1 MEENTQYNILYRPH
15 KWEEVFGQ
23 DFIVNDLKKRILEDN
38 LPKAILLQGGFGQG
52 KTTIAEILAG
62 AMQAHDSE
70 GNPDWNHPSNK
81 VILNETFTRDTIQ
94 FDGASMRGV
103 DEVEALVSKL
113 KGKPLY
119 DKYKI
124 VILEEADQVSP
135 TAMKSLLKHL
145 ESPAPHVKWILL
157 SMLDKKGIPE
167 SIKSRCLVYN
177 VKPLDVMSSML
188 CLKSIMEKTGDWE
201 NENIPDSFRLEGLS
215 AIAEASRG
223 SQRVAVK
230 ILEQCI
236 SGEIYTKAE
245 IEEKFGTIDE
255 DKTWQILDGLL
266 KMSTDKDMLRTIVGL
281 KNDSSEDGASHLYNY
296 MKLILGEAVLF
307 KQTGFVYDEKQR
319 DRMERFANNPNM
331 ERLFYD
337 LTLSPVL
344 SKAYITTSDLVST
357 LGAYY
362 QGVDFRSVRGGNV
375 QPQPT
380 PTIETAKVENVSKN
394 EDKPVMRLNESTSM
408 EEKPVARRT
417 IAREPVRREP
427 VKREPSRHE
436 NKVPET
442 ILY

>member
-1 MEENTQYNILYRPH
+1 MESTTTQYNVLYRPH
-15 KWEEVFGQ
+15 TWDDVYGQ
-23 DFIVNDLKKRILEDN
+23 DLIVNDLRKRVLEDN

-62 AMQAHDSE
+62 AMQAHDE
-70 GNPDWNHPSNK
+70 NGNPDWNHPSNK

-124 VILEEADQVSP
+124 VILEEADQVSA

-145 ESPAPHVKWILL
+145 ESPAPHVRWILL
-157 SMLDKKGIPE
+157 SMLDKKGIPD

-201 NENIPDSFRLEGLS
+201 NEDIPDSFRLEGLS
-215 AIAEASRG
+215 TIAEVSRG

-236 SGEIYTKAE
+236 SGGIYTKEE
-245 IEEKFGTIDE
+245 IEEQFSTIDE
-255 DKTWQILDGLL
+255 EKTWRILDGLL
-266 KMSTDKDMLRTIVGL
+266 CMTKDKSIWKTIVGL
-281 KNDSSEDGASHLYNY
+281 KNDSTEDGASHLYNY
-296 MKLILGEAVLF
+296 MKLILGEAILF
-307 KQTGFVYDEKQR
+307 KETGFVYDEKQR
-319 DRMERFANNPNM
+319 DRMERFCSSPNM

-337 LTLSPVL
+337 LTLNPL
-344 SKAYITTSDLVST
+344 MTKAYITTSDIVSA
-357 LGAYY
+357 LSMYY
-362 QGVDFRSVRGGNV
+362 QGVDLRNGTKADVATNVSTVPREEPKVEHAEEPRLERMRESSVRRV
-375 QPQPT
+375 
-380 PTIETAKVENVSKN
+380 V
-394 EDKPVMRLNESTSM
+394 
-408 EEKPVARRT
+408 
-417 IAREPVRREP
+417 REPVRREP
-427 VKREPSRHE
+427 TTRTPSRHE
-436 NKVPET
+436 GKVPET

>member
-1 MEENTQYNILYRPH
+1 MESTTTQYNVLYRPH
-15 KWEEVFGQ
+15 TWDDVYGQ
-23 DFIVNDLKKRILEDN
+23 DLIVNDLRKRVLEDN

-62 AMQAHDSE
+62 AMQAHDE
-70 GNPDWNHPSNK
+70 NGNPDWNHPSNK

-124 VILEEADQVSP
+124 VILEEADQVSA

-145 ESPAPHVKWILL
+145 ESPAPHVRWILL
-157 SMLDKKGIPE
+157 SMLDKKGIPD

-201 NENIPDSFRLEGLS
+201 NEDIPDSFRLEGLS
-215 AIAEASRG
+215 TIAEVSRG

-236 SGEIYTKAE
+236 SGGIYTKEE
-245 IEEKFGTIDE
+245 IEEQFSTIDE
-255 DKTWQILDGLL
+255 EKTWRILDGLL
-266 KMSTDKDMLRTIVGL
+266 CMTKDKSIWKTIVGL
-281 KNDSSEDGASHLYNY
+281 KNDSTEDGASHLYNY
-296 MKLILGEAVLF
+296 MKLILGEAILF
-307 KQTGFVYDEKQR
+307 KETGFVYDEKQR
-319 DRMERFANNPNM
+319 DRMERFCSSPNM

-337 LTLSPVL
+337 LTLNPL
-344 SKAYITTSDLVST
+344 MTKAYITTSDIVSA
-357 LGAYY
+357 LSMYY
-362 QGVDFRSVRGGNV
+362 QGVDLRNGTKADVTTNVSTVPREEPKVEHTGEPKLERMRESSVRRV
-375 QPQPT
+375 
-380 PTIETAKVENVSKN
+380 V
-394 EDKPVMRLNESTSM
+394 
-408 EEKPVARRT
+408 
-417 IAREPVRREP
+417 REPVRREP
-427 VKREPSRHE
+427 ATRTPSRHE
-436 NKVPET
+436 GKVPET